1 MIIDCVS
8 VSHFSSSGVL
18 LRFYECFGSTV
29 SVVVSINDA
38 FKIAVVKEVNLLETE
53 VAEIKRGGGGEVGS
67 NNSFQLRFTPFQ
79 MKTVIV
85 TLL

>member
-1 MIIDCVS
+1 M
-8 VSHFSSSGVL
+8 
-18 LRFYECFGSTV
+18 RFYECFGCTV

-53 VAEIKRGGGGEVGS
+53 MAETKRGGGGGS
-67 NNSFQLRFTPFQ
+67 NNSFQLHFTPFQ

>member
-18 LRFYECFGSTV
+18 LRFYECFGSSV

-53 VAEIKRGGGGEVGS
+53 VAEIKRGGGEGGS